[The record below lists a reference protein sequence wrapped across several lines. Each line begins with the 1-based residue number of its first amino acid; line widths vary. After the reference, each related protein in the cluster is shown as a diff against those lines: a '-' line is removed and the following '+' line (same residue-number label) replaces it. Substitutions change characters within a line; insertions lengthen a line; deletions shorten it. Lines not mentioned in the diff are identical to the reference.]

1 MGNSF
6 NGTLEETSLRRW
18 YLSTDLNEEE
28 NQVDILG
35 QGLYGKDQKPYVFT
49 VK

>member
-1 MGNSF
+1 MENSF

-18 YLSTDLNEEE
+18 YLRTDLNEEE

-35 QGLYGKDQKPYVFT
+35 QSLYVKDQKPSVFT
-49 VK
+49 IK

>member
-35 QGLYGKDQKPYVFT
+35 QGLYGKDQKPHVFT